1 MVEIACPNCGHTW
14 DFKGK
19 SNKVRCYK
27 CFKQFR
33 RNKAPIKAP
42 IKAPKAPTTIADA
55 IKEGNIMK
63 IVEDTSCINAK
74 SRVDILNFIEE
85 MEGHGDASMILRW
98 IIGGRIGSWLM

>member
-1 MVEIACPNCGHTW
+1 MVEITCPNCGHTW

-19 SNKVRCYK
+19 SNK

-42 IKAPKAPTTIADA
+42 IKTPKAPTTIADA

-63 IVEDTSCINAK
+63 NVEDTGCINAK

-85 MEGHGDASMILRW
+85 MDGHVDASMILR
-98 IIGGRIGSWLM
+98 